1 VVFNAELPLMMK
13 KAKSVKKNKKSLNY
27 KKSNSKK
34 IIILEHKKRFEEIK
48 ENKQSPIDF
57 EDEEDEDFEFS
68 PGFRLNST
76 TKRNLENLPI
86 GNSLESELTF
96 APRIREK
103 GKEGKNYS
111 ETKYEVN
118 YNGGKYGEKTPDEYA
133 GVEPVAKPSED
144 SSNQ

>member
-1 VVFNAELPLMMK
+1 MIEMK
-13 KAKSVKKNKKSLNY
+13 KIKSAKKSKKVIS
-27 KKSNSKK
+27 KKSKGR

-48 ENKQSPIDF
+48 ENKPEKIDL

-68 PGFRLNST
+68 PGFRLTSS
-76 TKRNLENLPI
+76 TKRNLENLPV
-86 GNSLESELTF
+86 GSSLESGLTF

-111 ETKYEVN
+111 ETKYETN
-118 YNGGKYGEKTPDEYA
+118 YGGSKYGEKTPDEYA
-133 GVEPVAKPSED
+133 NVEPLPASSED